1 MSNIDCL
8 PIRPQ
13 PTNFAGIDFVRGL
26 AALGVILLH
35 AGVPYLQNPMPGLAW
50 PVQDGKSSFVDA
62 VFWGNE
68 IFIMPVFLI
77 LAGMLAWRTVHRKG
91 QRALISSRARRLLI
105 PFAFGLVVIL
115 PADLYV
121 WLAGWVT
128 EGIIAPVK
136 LKSLKFENGI
146 DKELWGTSH
155 LWFLMYLFLF
165 VAALGIGYR
174 FFKGQRWSTRWTA
187 AAILLAGIT
196 SLVFAP
202 EVVWGFQHA
211 FLPVPSK
218 FIYSMTFFMG
228 GALIAAKDPGFHRL
242 NSVSSRLIL
251 PAIALLAFTI
261 ALGRW
266 SLSGGS
272 SDLANT
278 TLAAM
283 TTISAWAVSLGLIG
297 LAIQHITHLN
307 KATAYLAAASFW
319 VYLVHHPILGLI
331 HVDLKL
337 LMPSVAPGLKMCIAF
352 VLCSFVSLLT
362 YEAFVRKTRLGRW
375 LGFAWQFPDQT
386 PEEPAAAVDS
396 FDQPRMA
403 A

>member
-1 MSNIDCL
+1 
-8 PIRPQ
+8 
-13 PTNFAGIDFVRGL
+13 
-26 AALGVILLH
+26 
-35 AGVPYLQNPMPGLAW
+35 MPGLAW

-136 LKSLKFENGI
+136 LKSLKFENGM

-218 FIYSMTFFMG
+218 FIYSC
-228 GALIAAKDPGFHRL
+228 
-242 NSVSSRLIL
+242 
-251 PAIALLAFTI
+251 LLYT
-261 ALGRW
+261 
-266 SLSGGS
+266 S
-272 SDLANT
+272 
-278 TLAAM
+278 
-283 TTISAWAVSLGLIG
+283 
-297 LAIQHITHLN
+297 
-307 KATAYLAAASFW
+307 
-319 VYLVHHPILGLI
+319 
-331 HVDLKL
+331 
-337 LMPSVAPGLKMCIAF
+337 PS
-352 VLCSFVSLLT
+352 
-362 YEAFVRKTRLGRW
+362 
-375 LGFAWQFPDQT
+375 
-386 PEEPAAAVDS
+386 
-396 FDQPRMA
+396 PRD
-403 A
+403 